1 MIKKIN
7 RIVTIVTMMSGGAFL
22 LSCES
27 EADNLGYQLLNKNDV
42 ALIGDFTRDV
52 IAYNIDNN
60 DSLRAD
66 GRIAEA
72 IRKDSIVLGAY
83 QDDNF
88 GKQNVSFV
96 SQLRLSSYAPDF
108 GENPIVDS
116 VVLALRPKYNASEE
130 VTTTYDENYKY
141 QGNDAKMIKRTYP
154 VYKYGNSNA
163 NMTIKVHAI
172 TNFLGSTSGV
182 IYSNKVINEG
192 EELASYSFNGG
203 VSSVEITKDNDR
215 AILYSSL
222 PTIRIKLNNDFFTK
236 NIINKKGSSDLANLA
251 NFIRY
256 IKGLKISVD
265 GDNGYLMKLGIPKK
279 EDVTIYYTKN
289 VVSDGK
295 TKREQAKYTL
305 KLSEDNPSFSS
316 IKYDRTGSAW
326 GNAKATINT
335 TLGDPKIYLQGMGG
349 ANLGVKIKDETIT
362 ELKEKYQKEKIGI
375 LSAKLRFYVDNTND
389 NSLSQPRTFTVATSQ
404 NKSDG
409 TPLYNFLSDINVF
422 ANNGNYALVKSYN
435 LGNKGAY
442 YDIDVTNML
451 KNVVEKSAP
460 NESLVVKLGNYL
472 NSQKNLPAGYHRIV
486 DNRIYSQQRVVLVGT
501 NAGSTSGA
509 KLIVDYSKK

>member
-7 RIVTIVTMMSGGAFL
+7 RIVTIVAMMSGGAFL

-172 TNFLGSTSGV
+172 TNFLGSTSG
-182 IYSNKVINEG
+182 
-192 EELASYSFNGG
+192 
-203 VSSVEITKDNDR
+203 
-215 AILYSSL
+215 AI
-222 PTIRIKLNNDFFTK
+222 
-236 NIINKKGSSDLANLA
+236 
-251 NFIRY
+251 
-256 IKGLKISVD
+256 
-265 GDNGYLMKLGIPKK
+265 
-279 EDVTIYYTKN
+279 
-289 VVSDGK
+289 
-295 TKREQAKYTL
+295 
-305 KLSEDNPSFSS
+305 
-316 IKYDRTGSAW
+316 
-326 GNAKATINT
+326 
-335 TLGDPKIYLQGMGG
+335 
-349 ANLGVKIKDETIT
+349 
-362 ELKEKYQKEKIGI
+362 
-375 LSAKLRFYVDNTND
+375 
-389 NSLSQPRTFTVATSQ
+389 
-404 NKSDG
+404 
-409 TPLYNFLSDINVF
+409 
-422 ANNGNYALVKSYN
+422 
-435 LGNKGAY
+435 
-442 YDIDVTNML
+442 
-451 KNVVEKSAP
+451 
-460 NESLVVKLGNYL
+460 
-472 NSQKNLPAGYHRIV
+472 
-486 DNRIYSQQRVVLVGT
+486 
-501 NAGSTSGA
+501 
-509 KLIVDYSKK
+509 

>member
-7 RIVTIVTMMSGGAFL
+7 RIVTIVAMMSGGAFL

-172 TNFLGSTSGV
+172 TNFLGSISGA
-182 IYSNKVINEG
+182 IYSNKVIKEG

-236 NIINKKGSSDLANLA
+236 NIINKKLL
-251 NFIRY
+251 
-256 IKGLKISVD
+256 
-265 GDNGYLMKLGIPKK
+265 
-279 EDVTIYYTKN
+279 
-289 VVSDGK
+289 
-295 TKREQAKYTL
+295 L
-305 KLSEDNPSFSS
+305 KL
-316 IKYDRTGSAW
+316 
-326 GNAKATINT
+326 
-335 TLGDPKIYLQGMGG
+335 
-349 ANLGVKIKDETIT
+349 
-362 ELKEKYQKEKIGI
+362 LK
-375 LSAKLRFYVDNTND
+375 
-389 NSLSQPRTFTVATSQ
+389 
-404 NKSDG
+404 
-409 TPLYNFLSDINVF
+409 
-422 ANNGNYALVKSYN
+422 
-435 LGNKGAY
+435 
-442 YDIDVTNML
+442 
-451 KNVVEKSAP
+451 
-460 NESLVVKLGNYL
+460 
-472 NSQKNLPAGYHRIV
+472 
-486 DNRIYSQQRVVLVGT
+486 
-501 NAGSTSGA
+501 
-509 KLIVDYSKK
+509 